1 MRFRGLMMSII
12 TTLLLIST
20 TAIAAEI
27 GAGKRLGIGLG
38 GGTTTS
44 GLTVKYY
51 LAPAAAVQVF
61 LGQRWNYGTSVGAD
75 YIMEFGPLAQGAP
88 GKLFWGAGVG
98 AGLLL
103 YNRNRHSSSEIAISG
118 VLQLGW
124 HFKQIPLELIADWRP
139 TFFIG
144 DNLGGL
150 WLGGGGGA
158 IRWFF

>member
-1 MRFRGLMMSII
+1 MPFRRLMLSLLA
-12 TTLLLIST
+12 TLLLISS
-20 TAIAAEI
+20 TAAAAEI
-27 GAGKRLGIGLG
+27 GGAKRLGVGLG

-51 LAPAAAVQVF
+51 LAPTTAVQVF
-61 LGQRWNYGTSVGAD
+61 LGQRWKYGNSIAAD

-88 GKLFWGAGVG
+88 GRLFWGAGVG

-103 YNRNRHSSSEIAISG
+103 YSRNNQSASVIAISG

-124 HFKQIPLELIADWRP
+124 HFKQFPLELIADWRP
-139 TFFIG
+139 TFYIG
-144 DNLGGL
+144 DYADGL